1 MNLFLRE
8 MKANR
13 KSLIIWCFGILFMI
27 VAGIAKFKAFSGS
40 GQSMS
45 ELMSQLPKS
54 LQAIMGMGKLDLSTV
69 TGFYGMLFIYLL
81 LMAAI
86 HALMLGANIFAKE
99 ERDKTTEFLMV
110 KPISRTQIVT
120 SKLLAVLV
128 NLVIFNLVTL
138 VLSVSMVKF
147 YIKPGE
153 SINDIYLLMVGMF
166 LGQLIF
172 AALGSWLAAV
182 SHKPKRAASMGTAIL
197 LVMFILSIAIDLN
210 SKLENLKYITPF
222 KFYDAK
228 TVLIDGALDPV
239 YVTISVVVTVAMICA
254 TYVFYR
260 KRDLNV

>member
-1 MNLFLRE
+1 M
-8 MKANR
+8 
-13 KSLIIWCFGILFMI
+13 
-27 VAGIAKFKAFSGS
+27 
-40 GQSMS
+40 
-45 ELMSQLPKS
+45 
-54 LQAIMGMGKLDLSTV
+54 
-69 TGFYGMLFIYLL
+69 
-81 LMAAI
+81 
-86 HALMLGANIFAKE
+86 
-99 ERDKTTEFLMV
+99 
-110 KPISRTQIVT
+110 
-120 SKLLAVLV
+120 LAVLV

-138 VLSVSMVKF
+138 VLSVSMVKY

-182 SHKPKRAASMGTAIL
+182 SRKPKQAASLGTAIL

-222 KFYDAK
+222 KFYEAK

-239 YVTISVVVTVAMICA
+239 YVTISVVVIVAMISA